1 MLSAQQNADKCRR
14 YKVSC
19 TVGQGQ
25 RTLFLSLCKQT
36 KKSLCEIS
44 QTKVKMSRYGRVQ
57 QIYRTTRGM
66 VGRST
71 AGCQNKLSL
80 LLLKGLC
87 KSSEQM
93 GRERLITDYRLIY
106 TRLQLKKFGL
116 HVPGSFFLSSIWSQT
131 GLCYISVTAWPEMTS
146 NTHWQLKDDTNI
158 TVAAYYLTFQ
168 ITKINSYTFIYWP

>member
-1 MLSAQQNADKCRR
+1 MSTQWIQSCFISPAKHR
-14 YKVSC
+14 YVQKVQC
-19 TVGQGQ
+19 LVLLGKVRGHFFFNE
-25 RTLFLSLCKQT
+25 LMQT

-44 QTKVKMSRYGRVQ
+44 QTKVNMSRYRRVQ

-93 GRERLITDYRLIY
+93 GWERLITDYRLIY

-116 HVPGSFFLSSIWSQT
+116 HVPSSFFLSSIWSQT

-146 NTHWQLKDDTNI
+146 NTHWQLNDYTNI
-158 TVAAYYLTFQ
+158 TVLPTIWHF
-168 ITKINSYTFIYWP
+168 K